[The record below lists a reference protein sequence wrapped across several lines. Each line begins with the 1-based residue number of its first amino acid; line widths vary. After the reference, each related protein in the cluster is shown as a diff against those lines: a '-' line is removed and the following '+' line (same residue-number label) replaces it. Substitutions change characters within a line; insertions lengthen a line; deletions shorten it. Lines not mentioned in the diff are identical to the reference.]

1 MRVSTLILAA
11 ILSGGPVA
19 TAAAQDVVC
28 GEIYSVQRGDTLH
41 RISRRAYGND
51 DGWRL
56 IFSVNREIIGAN
68 PSLIEIG
75 QPLTIPCL
83 EKEVAEPTT
92 GTETI
97 RRETTAEPLPP
108 PLKGGIRFVTA
119 SDWAPFSS
127 EEQEQGGMMTEVV
140 NAAMSKVRPAG
151 DYQIDFINDWGAH
164 LQPLLTDNAYDFGF
178 PWFRPNCDVIEKLG
192 EGSKFRCNNLFWSE
206 PIYEQIIGFYTTTEF
221 DTPLSHSDLFGSRL
235 CRPEGYSIFM
245 LEERDLVAPNVTLM
259 MPVDPSDCFDALLA
273 GDADVVAL
281 AEDVARGIISD
292 LDGGD
297 RVVKQDALD
306 AIATLHVVIS
316 KNNPNAQAY
325 LELLNEG
332 INELKDSGEWF
343 EIVRRHLA
351 EFMMRG

>member
-1 MRVSTLILAA
+1 MRVTTMVLAA
-11 ILSGGPVA
+11 IVAGGSAA
-19 TAAAQDVVC
+19 TATAQDIVC
-28 GEIYSVQRGDTLH
+28 GEVYSVQRGDTLH

-83 EKEVAEPTT
+83 GEEVAEPTT
-92 GTETI
+92 STETI
-97 RRETTAEPLPP
+97 RREATTEPLPP

-119 SDWAPFSS
+119 SDWAPFSD

-140 NAAMSKVRPAG
+140 NAAMSKVRPVDA
-151 DYQIDFINDWGAH
+151 YQIDFINDWGAH

-178 PWFRPNCDVIEKLG
+178 PWFRPNCDVIDKLG
-192 EGSKFRCNNLFWSE
+192 EGSKFRCNNLLWSE

-221 DTPLSHSDLFGSRL
+221 DTPLSHADLLGSRL
-235 CRPEGYSIFM
+235 CRPAGYSNFM
-245 LEERDLVAPNVTLM
+245 LEEHDLVAPNVTRLE
-259 MPVDPSDCFDALLA
+259 PLTPSDCFNALLA
-273 GDADVVAL
+273 GDADVVAI

-292 LDGGD
+292 LDGAD
-297 RVVKQDALD
+297 RIVKQDALD
-306 AIATLHVVIS
+306 TIATLHVVIS
-316 KNNPNAQAY
+316 KNNPNAEDY
-325 LELLNEG
+325 LSVLDRG